1 MFKLPIS
8 LGIRYLTSS
17 KGAYGSFYSIIS
29 IIGLTIGVGAL
40 IIVLSVMN
48 GFERE
53 LQTRILGVIPHALIK
68 SDNPIN
74 YNDKTII
81 DSLNLEGVEAYGP
94 YIELQGLIGS
104 DDRSRGVFISGII
117 PESENKISI
126 LPEFMVRG
134 SLNDLKDKSGVVI
147 GSWLSRYLN
156 LSMGDEVTVFTNTTR
171 TNIFGTYPRTIKTK
185 IVGIFELNAEPDQSL
200 VLIHHNFARNLVSLE
215 EGYTSSIRIKTKNLF
230 EVDRVGYNIINQ
242 LPTDYFFSTWKL
254 TQGTLFKAIQME
266 KRLVSLLMFLI
277 VTVASFLILTAIVT
291 TVKSKER
298 EIAVLKTLGMRNFD
312 ITVIFLTLGLLI
324 SLIGITLGLIL
335 GIIIT
340 LNLNNIIYLAD
351 VLFNYRFLDLDAYF
365 ISYFPYEFRLSQF
378 VFTTISAMICSILFA
393 IYPSVKAS
401 KLEPVEILRYE

>member
-53 LQTRILGVIPHALIK
+53 LQTRILGVIPHVLIK

-74 YNDKTII
+74 YKDKTLI
-81 DSLNLEGVEAYGP
+81 DSLNVEDIEAYGP

-104 DDRSRGVFISGII
+104 DDRSSGVFISGIV
-117 PESENKISI
+117 PEFENKMSI
-126 LPEFMVRG
+126 LPEFMIRG
-134 SLNDLKDKSGVVI
+134 SLNDLKDKSGIVI

-156 LSMGDEVTVFTNTTR
+156 LSMGDEVTLFTNTTR

-215 EGYTSSIRIKTKNLF
+215 EGYTSTIRIKTKNLF
-230 EVDRVGYNIINQ
+230 EVDRVGYTVINQ

-298 EIAVLKTLGMRNFD
+298 EIAVLKTLGMRDFD
-312 ITVIFLTLGLLI
+312 ITIIFLTLGLLI
-324 SLIGITLGLIL
+324 SLVGITLGLIL

-365 ISYFPYEFRLSQF
+365 ISYFPYEFRLNQF
-378 VFTTISAMICSILFA
+378 VFTSISAMICSTLFA